1 MGYPIRLS
9 TVGKGGCV
17 SRETKKT
24 SSEDFAE
31 QSKGERRSL
40 VKEMCAFIVQGKK
53 WWLTPIIAILL
64 LLGLF
69 IILGGTA
76 AAPFIYTL
84 F

>member
-1 MGYPIRLS
+1 M
-9 TVGKGGCV
+9 
-17 SRETKKT
+17 TKESERPP
-24 SSEDFAE
+24 SSEFAE
-31 QSKGERRSL
+31 QSEGQRRSL
-40 VKEMCAFIVQGKK
+40 VREMIAFIVEGKK

>member
-1 MGYPIRLS
+1 M
-9 TVGKGGCV
+9 T
-17 SRETKKT
+17 RERESEK
-24 SSEDFAE
+24 SSSNEFAE
-31 QSKGERRSL
+31 QSKGQRRSL
-40 VKEMCAFIVQGKK
+40 VKEMFAFIVEGKK
-53 WWLTPIIAILL
+53 WWLTPIIAMLL